1 MDKSQAA
8 ARKFRIGEL
17 DVPPSYLAEVIRC
30 IAHTILFCRSFG
42 VTTPTES
49 TVDFLDISYPRVD
62 DKQLEKRVDESI
74 DAICNSFIKRRSLKC
89 QVPTALSGPEEA
101 EQSAL
106 DIALLLYAGEPGS
119 WYNLFSAKAKPFEQ
133 WVFALQL
140 SQPLQSSNMRITR
153 APKPDEC
160 ARLQKSLRAA
170 LESVLTRSVES
181 TAHVADVSLT
191 DLADKSSPALT
202 YHFALGLVNV
212 EDEENYGLFSAMKD
226 MLRSAY

>member
-89 QVPTALSGPEEA
+89 Q
-101 EQSAL
+101 
-106 DIALLLYAGEPGS
+106 IALLLYAGEPGS